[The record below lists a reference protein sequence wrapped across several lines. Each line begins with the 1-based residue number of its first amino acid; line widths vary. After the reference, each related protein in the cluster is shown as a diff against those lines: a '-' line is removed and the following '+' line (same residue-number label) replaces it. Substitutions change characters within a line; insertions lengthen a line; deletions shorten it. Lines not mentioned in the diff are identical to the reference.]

1 MARPGQLANAI
12 AEVFDQDVATVRH
25 MARILRDAGHMNM
38 EKAGR
43 GGGTMT
49 PRDATNLLIAAAGAS
64 RVKYACRPVEQDG
77 ACRSMEG
84 SWVLPFEGL
93 PELAVLGSDHTFADA
108 IEALLHAAIHGSVDP
123 ETGIVTIP
131 GNQDLARLRVEIVME
146 EPYAR
151 STIRV
156 GLQGRDEDDAPH
168 MINPVS
174 RNYQMGYSDGVFDP
188 PFQPAVPTDLTHT
201 HSFSEKAIYRV
212 AQEFR

>member
-1 MARPGQLANAI
+1 MRRTCLLPRQGI
-12 AEVFDQDVATVRH
+12 TREMR
-25 MARILRDAGHMNM
+25 AGLSNKM
-38 EKAGR
+38 
-43 GGGTMT
+43 
-49 PRDATNLLIAAAGAS
+49 
-64 RVKYACRPVEQDG
+64 VPVGLWKE
-77 ACRSMEG
+77 AM
-84 SWVLPFEGL
+84 LPFGH
-93 PELAVLGSDHTFADA
+93 PSSRCRIRPYIRRRDRS
-108 IEALLHAAIHGSVDP
+108 AATCHDSGWSI